1 MTDETEILARLDPKT
16 RKRVQLAR
24 EYAPERQ
31 LTPSVGLNF
40 GLQGGF
46 VYGRQVMVWGPKSAG
61 KTTFCIQMMA
71 MAQQAGKTVALIDA
85 ERAYDASWGDR
96 LGLDSS
102 KLLYSDANNV
112 AKVTNDAVD
121 LVKSGVDILL
131 VDSISTILAMSY
143 FEKDNETLKDFE
155 DTGQIGQQ
163 AKDLGKMSNMILGA
177 NEHTLVVL
185 ISQQRNAI
193 SAMYTSL
200 KPMGGQGVYFNSST
214 VVKLWSSES
223 DAKALT
229 GEIQSGDKLYTEKIG
244 KVVTWDVERNK
255 TGPEGPTGQYDFYYR
270 GDKLGVDAEAEVID
284 LAIKYGF
291 IDQPSKGWYIV
302 NDKKVQGRPG
312 VQRAISED
320 PALFESLKEK
330 IYEQSA

>member
-1 MTDETEILARLDPKT
+1 MTDETEARLDPKT

-24 EYAPERQ
+24 EYAPEKQ

-61 KTTFCIQMMA
+61 KTTFCIQLMA
-71 MAQQAGKTVALIDA
+71 MAQKAGKNVALIDA

-102 KLLYSDANNV
+102 KLLYSDSNNV

-121 LVKSGVDILL
+121 LVSSGVDILL
-131 VDSISTILAMSY
+131 IDSISTILSMSY
-143 FEKDNETLKDFE
+143 FEKGGDELKPFE

-177 NEHTLVVL
+177 NENTLIIL

-193 SAMYTSL
+193 TPMYTSL
-200 KPMGGQGVYFNSST
+200 KPMGGQGIYFNSST

-229 GEIQSGDKLYTEKIG
+229 GEIQSGNKLYSEKIG
-244 KVVTWDVERNK
+244 KVVTWDIERNK

-270 GDKLGVDAEAEVID
+270 GDKLGVDSETEVID
-284 LAIKYGF
+284 LDIKYGF
-291 IDQPSKGWYIV
+291 IDETSKGWYIV
-302 NDKKVQGRPG
+302 NEKKVQGRPG
-312 VQRAISED
+312 VLRAIRED
-320 PALFESLKEK
+320 EGLFESLKER
-330 IYEQSA
+330 IYEQST